1 MPTKDNLVTI
11 SAFLLSI
18 FGFFAL
24 IAKCGASFMRNLLIK
39 LYELIFR
46 HKAKSL

>member
-1 MPTKDNLVTI
+1 MANRDTLVTI
-11 SAFLLSI
+11 SAFILSI

-24 IAKCGASFMRNLLIK
+24 AVKFGSSVMRALLAK
-39 LYELIFR
+39 LYDLIFR